1 MLFAKV
7 QYDEVIEFPVNERK
21 LREALKN
28 MSLPKEITDEHLQGT
43 GYVVIGPWSS
53 FDQPE
58 ETEDYVVRL
67 DTPIKTENGWERTWK
82 LQPVPEEHKP
92 HRNRFKLKQIRAK
105 RDVLLERADKLVT
118 RYHRE
123 VRLGLPITFPI
134 ERIDAFMQALADITD
149 APDLFNI
156 TWPEL

>member
-28 MSLPKEITDEHLQGT
+28 MSLPKEITDEHLKGT

-58 ETEDYVVRL
+58 ETEDYEVRL
-67 DTPIKTENGWERTWK
+67 DIPIKTENGWERTWK
-82 LQPVPEEHKP
+82 LQPVPETHKP
-92 HRNRFKLKQIRAK
+92 HRRRFKLKQIRTK
-105 RDVLLERADKLVT
+105 RDVLMERADKLVA

-123 VRLGLPITFPI
+123 VRLGLPITFSI
-134 ERIDAFMQALADITD
+134 ERIDAFMQALADVTD
-149 APDLFNI
+149 AEDLFNI

>member
-7 QYDEVIEFPVNERK
+7 DNDEVIEFPVNERK
-21 LREALKN
+21 LREALSH
-28 MSLPKEITDEHLQGT
+28 MSLPQEITDVHLEGT

-53 FDQPE
+53 FEQPQ
-58 ETEDYVVRL
+58 ETETHVVRL
-67 DTPIKTENGWERTWK
+67 GTPVKTDLGWERTWILKEVPESHVPHRRRLK
-82 LQPVPEEHKP
+82 LQ
-92 HRNRFKLKQIRAK
+92 QIRTK
-105 RDVLLERADKLVT
+105 RDALMERGDKLVA

-123 VRLGLPITFPI
+123 VRMGLTPTYPI

-149 APDLFNI
+149 VPDLYNI

>member
-7 QYDEVIEFPVNERK
+7 QYDEVIEFPVNERR

-53 FDQPE
+53 FEQPE
-58 ETEDYVVRL
+58 ETEEYEVRL
-67 DTPIKTENGWERTWK
+67 DTPVKTENGWERTWR
-82 LQPVPEEHKP
+82 LQPVPETHRP
-92 HRNRFKLKQIRAK
+92 HRRRFKLKQIRAK
-105 RDVLLERADKLVT
+105 RDVLMERGDKLIA
-118 RYHRE
+118 RYYRE
-123 VRLGLPITFPI
+123 VRLGLPITFSI
-134 ERIDAFMQALADITD
+134 ERIDTFMQALADITD
-149 APDLFNI
+149 SADLFNI